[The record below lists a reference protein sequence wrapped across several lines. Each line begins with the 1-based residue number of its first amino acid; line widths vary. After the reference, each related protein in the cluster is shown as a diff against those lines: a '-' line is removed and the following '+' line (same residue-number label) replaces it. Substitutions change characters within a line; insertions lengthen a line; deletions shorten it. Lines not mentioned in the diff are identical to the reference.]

1 MNLGRMVCACPCV
14 MSRELLF
21 FFAFVRAAYHG
32 GGFAAC
38 KIDNGVR
45 AQENAVL
52 TRFNYP
58 VEALSV
64 IFRCFGLGFP
74 EYASGLRKNQ
84 GWGKNWRCREFETVL
99 IMCVSF
105 LVTLVLLG
113 DAEGVSPVP
122 DATR

>member
-1 MNLGRMVCACPCV
+1 M
-14 MSRELLF
+14 
-21 FFAFVRAAYHG
+21 RAAYHG

-45 AQENAVL
+45 VQEIAVL
-52 TRFNYP
+52 TRFNYSA
-58 VEALSV
+58 EALSV

-74 EYASGLRKNQ
+74 KYASGLRKNP
-84 GWGKNWRCREFETVL
+84 GWWKNWRCREFETVFIICL
-99 IMCVSF
+99 SF

-113 DAEGVSPVP
+113 DGEGVSPVP